1 MEYADGG
8 DINARIKQAMGA
20 NGGSANINV
29 NYRAHP
35 FSETQV
41 LDWFIQL
48 VLSLNYVHSR
58 KILHRDVKSQNVFL
72 TSDNIVKLGDF
83 GIARTLSG
91 TYDQARTFVGTPYY
105 LSP

>member
-41 LDWFIQL
+41 LD
-48 VLSLNYVHSR
+48 
-58 KILHRDVKSQNVFL
+58 
-72 TSDNIVKLGDF
+72 
-83 GIARTLSG
+83 
-91 TYDQARTFVGTPYY
+91 
-105 LSP
+105 